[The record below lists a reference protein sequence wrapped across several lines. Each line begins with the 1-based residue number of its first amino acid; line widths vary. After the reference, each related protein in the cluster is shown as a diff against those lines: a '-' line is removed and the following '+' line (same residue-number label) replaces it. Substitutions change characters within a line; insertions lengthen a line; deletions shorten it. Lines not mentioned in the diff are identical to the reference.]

1 MSSDLVAILE
11 QEAAAEIERIL
22 TEARAQAEQVTS
34 DARKE
39 AEVSLETQRAR
50 VDDERKTA
58 RTRTEGAAVLA
69 ASALVL
75 QAKDRA
81 ITEIFSHAESELA
94 RIRKDKA
101 QYRTVLRG
109 LIREAAGSLEG
120 RIVVEAQRDDLDAVR
135 QAVRELQLDADVRSA
150 EDVSGG
156 VRLST
161 ADGRFVVENTL
172 DSRLARIRPVLA
184 PEVAALLWGQ

>member
-22 TEARAQAEQVTS
+22 TEARAQVEQVTS
-34 DARKE
+34 EARKE

-50 VDDERKTA
+50 VEDERKTA
-58 RTRTEGAAVLA
+58 RTRAEGAAVLA

-81 ITEIFSHAESELA
+81 ITEIFSRAESELA

-101 QYRTVLRG
+101 QYPTVLTG

-172 DSRLARIRPVLA
+172 ASRLARIRPVLA
-184 PEVAALLWGQ
+184 PEVAAVLWGQ

>member
-34 DARKE
+34 EARKE
-39 AEVSLETQRAR
+39 AEASLQTQRR
-50 VDDERKTA
+50 RLEGERKAA
-58 RTRTEGAAVLA
+58 RTKAESAAALA

-81 ITEIFSHAESELA
+81 ITEIFSRAESELA
-94 RIRKDKA
+94 RVRRDKVR
-101 QYRTVLRG
+101 YPTVLRG
-109 LIREAAGSLEG
+109 LIREAAGLLEG
-120 RIVVEAQRDDLDAVR
+120 RVVVEAQRDDLEAVR
-135 QAVRELQLDADVRSA
+135 QAVRDLQLDADVRSS

-161 ADGRFVVENTL
+161 TDGRFVVENTL
-172 DSRLARIRPVLA
+172 DSRLARIRPMLA